1 MAGKLQDK
9 VCLITGSTGIAA
21 ATAQVA
27 IRQGAQVFISSNCPE
42 SCSALSD
49 QLGAQGG
56 LSDYLVADLALA
68 ASAEKVMER
77 CLSRFSRVDALFNVA
92 GISGRKYGDGPV
104 HECSDEGWD
113 ITLATNVKSMF
124 MLSRTLIGHWLA
136 QPKGDVS
143 VRGTILNM
151 ASVLA
156 FSPES
161 RHFPTHAYAASK
173 GAIIALSKAMASYYA
188 PFGIRVNVI
197 APGLVRTPM
206 SLRAQEDDRIMEFM
220 KTKQPICEGL
230 IEPESVARA
239 AVFLLSDDSSAITGD
254 VLTVDAGWSVSA

>member
-1 MAGKLQDK
+1 MAGKLQDR

-21 ATAQVA
+21 ATARLA
-27 IRQGAQVFISSNCPE
+27 IREGARVFISSNSPE
-42 SCSALSD
+42 SCSALID
-49 QLGAQGG
+49 QLSADGG
-56 LSDYLVADLALA
+56 SSDYLVADLALA
-68 ASAEKVMER
+68 ASAERVLER

-104 HECSDEGWD
+104 HECSDEAWD
-113 ITLATNVKSMF
+113 ITLATNAKSMF
-124 MLSRTLIGHWLA
+124 MLSRALIGHWLA
-136 QPKGDVS
+136 RPEGDGS

-156 FSPES
+156 LSPES
-161 RHFPTHAYAASK
+161 RHFSTHAYAASK

-188 PFGIRVNVI
+188 PFKIRVNAI

-206 SLRAQEDDRIMEFM
+206 SVRAQEDDRILDSM
-220 KTKQPICEGL
+220 KTKQPICQGL

-239 AVFLLSDDSSAITGD
+239 AIFLLSDDSGAITGD

>member
-1 MAGKLQDK
+1 MTGKLQNK

-21 ATAQVA
+21 ATAQLA
-27 IRQGAQVFISSNCPE
+27 IREGARVFISSNCPE
-42 SCSALSD
+42 SGSALVD
-49 QLGAQGG
+49 QLGAEGG
-56 LSDYLVADLALA
+56 LSDYLVADLAVA
-68 ASAEKVMER
+68 ASAENVLER

-104 HECSDEGWD
+104 HECSDAGWD
-113 ITLATNVKSMF
+113 ITLATNLKSIF
-124 MLSRTLIGHWLA
+124 MLSRALISHWLA
-136 QPKGDVS
+136 QPENDAK

-161 RHFPTHAYAASK
+161 RHFSTHAYAASK

-188 PFGIRVNVI
+188 PLGIRVNVI
-197 APGLVRTPM
+197 APGLVRTRM
-206 SLRAQEDDRIMEFM
+206 SLRAQEDDRIMDFM

-239 AVFLLSDDSSAITGD
+239 AIFLLSDDSSAITGD
-254 VLTVDAGWSVSA
+254 VLTVDAGWSVSP